1 MTRLVN
7 DCFSN
12 PSEMIS
18 VQKARALIAE
28 ATTQITQT
36 ETIELRNA
44 NSRILAEDIYS
55 ALNVP
60 PANNSAVDGFA
71 FQYETHLD
79 NPETPLEIL
88 GRSAAGMPFEG
99 SVASGQ
105 CIKIFT
111 GAVIPPECD
120 TIAMIED
127 TQTTGNTVLL
137 PNGLKKGANCRL
149 AGEDIRQN
157 SLLLAKGT
165 YLRPQELG
173 YLASVGCHEI
183 PVSRKLKIALFST
196 GDELSE
202 PGEAL
207 QSGKIY
213 DSNRFILRSLLLG
226 YGCDVH
232 DCGIVPDK
240 LETLKSVLGK
250 AALEADL
257 IITSGGV
264 SMGDEDHVKTA
275 VEEAGSLH
283 FWRIAIKPGRPLA
296 VGQVSGTAFVGLP
309 GNPVAAL
316 VCAMQFVRPL
326 IASLSGDTSFALPT
340 PITGAAQFSMKKKP
354 GRREWSRGRYS
365 IDNTGKPVVEKYFT
379 DGSGIVSSLI
389 WANGLIELAEDIT
402 EVKEGDPVTIL
413 PFTELF
419 R

>member
-12 PSEMIS
+12 ASEMIT
-18 VQKARALIAE
+18 VQEARKLIAD
-28 ATTQITQT
+28 ATIPITTT
-36 ETIELRNA
+36 EIIELYDA
-44 NSRILAEDIYS
+44 NNRILAQDIYS
-55 ALNVP
+55 TLNVP
-60 PANNSAVDGFA
+60 PANNSAVDGYAFCFA
-71 FQYETHLD
+71 DHLK
-79 NPETPLEIL
+79 NPATPLDVL
-88 GRSAAGMPFEG
+88 GRSAAGQPFDG
-99 SVASGQ
+99 NLNSGQ
-105 CIKIFT
+105 CVKIFT
-111 GAVIPPECD
+111 GAVVPAGCD

-127 TQTTGNTVLL
+127 TRLSGNTVLL
-137 PNGLKKGANCRL
+137 PQGLKEGTNCRL
-149 AGEDIRQN
+149 AGEDIRKD
-157 SLLLAKGT
+157 SLLLTKGT

-173 YLASVGCHEI
+173 YLASIGIKEI
-183 PVSRKLKIALFST
+183 QVSKKLKVALFST
-196 GDELSE
+196 GDELNE

-213 DSNRFILRSLLLG
+213 DSNRVILNSLLLG
-226 YGCDVH
+226 YGCEVYDY
-232 DCGIVPDK
+232 GIVPDEF
-240 LETLKSVLGK
+240 ETLRSVLEK
-250 AALEADL
+250 AAEDVDL

-264 SMGDEDHVKTA
+264 SMGDEDHVKAA
-275 VEEAGSLH
+275 VEDTGNLH

-296 VGQVSGTAFVGLP
+296 VGQVANTAFVGLP

-326 IASLSGDTSFALPT
+326 IASLCGDTSFQLPI
-340 PITGAAQFSMKKKP
+340 PITGTAQFSMKKKP

-365 IDNTGKPVVEKYFT
+365 IDRAGKPIVEKYFT

-389 WANGLIELAEDIT
+389 WANGLIELAENIT